1 MGFPVV
7 SGAVMSA
14 TFRSLFLVLLS
25 LLTAGAQTEMKR
37 VVGDNTTLPCH
48 HQFWQSNVQL
58 LDIEWLL
65 QKPNSKQRVI
75 ITFFGGQVYTN
86 EVTSGTSRLSFAGD
100 YLKGDASLLLS
111 DLQLTDSGEYYCKVK
126 MGGKYHWSQVNL
138 IVLVKPSKPRCWM
151 DGRLLEG
158 SDVKLSCKSSDGSDP
173 IKYNWERVLDKGKS
187 VGNLPLLA
195 LRDLKNPE
203 IVTLRNLTKDS
214 TGVYKCTASNDV
226 GEENCIIEVT
236 MQYVRGM
243 GVLAGAVVGVSFGVL
258 LIILIIWL
266 VFRKKEKKKY
276 EEEETPNEIRE
287 DAEAP
292 KAKLVKPNSLS
303 SSRSGSSRSGA
314 SSTQSM
320 VHNTAP
326 HGHRPRPPAIA
337 ALKENGQP
345 PDFPQSPPA
354 YTTVVPPTRPL
365 SPWHPQIQHQL
376 QETDL
381 WAHSPH
387 SHGPCP
393 DQGLSNCVG
402 WRRKSVLAM
411 LMCKTHPF
419 KDTNSSV
426 KQRNASSKR
435 M

>member
-1 MGFPVV
+1 MGFPDL
-7 SGAVMSA
+7 SGVTMSA
-14 TFRSLFLVLLS
+14 IFRSLSLVLLS

-37 VVGDNTTLPCH
+37 VVGDNATLPCH
-48 HQFWQSNVQL
+48 HQFWQSNPQS
-58 LDIEWLL
+58 LDIEWIL

-86 EVTSGTSRLSFAGD
+86 EVMGDASRLAFAGD
-100 YLKGDASLLLS
+100 YLNGDASLLIG
-111 DLQLTDSGEYYCKVK
+111 DLLLTDSGEYHCKVK
-126 MGGKYHWSQVNL
+126 TGGKYHWGQVNL

-151 DGRLLEG
+151 DGKLLEG

-173 IKYNWERVLDKGKS
+173 ISYKWERVLDKGKS
-187 VGNLPLLA
+187 VGKLPPLA
-195 LRDLKNPE
+195 LIDLKNPE

-214 TGVYKCTASNDV
+214 AGVYKCTASNDV

-243 GVLAGAVVGVSFGVL
+243 GVMAGAVVGVSFGVL
-258 LIILIIWL
+258 IIILIIWL

-320 VHNTAP
+320 VHNSVP
-326 HGHRPRPPAIA
+326 RGPRGPRPPPVAT
-337 ALKENGQP
+337 LKENGQP
-345 PDFPQSPPA
+345 PGFPQSPPA
-354 YTTVVPPTRPL
+354 YNSVVPPKTPEPPITPKFNSRNLTSSTP
-365 SPWHPQIQHQL
+365 P
-376 QETDL
+376 T
-381 WAHSPH
+381 
-387 SHGPCP
+387 
-393 DQGLSNCVG
+393 
-402 WRRKSVLAM
+402 
-411 LMCKTHPF
+411 LMVPAQTKAFQT
-419 KDTNSSV
+419 V
-426 KQRNASSKR
+426 
-435 M
+435 